1 MWVSFESKQH
11 HYNGNANP
19 YPDLDEFRKTYA
31 SMTDEQ
37 FNFNLTKIFNKMR
50 DKHTLYH
57 KAGPYGC
64 FSVSTGVFFNFV
76 DDSLG
81 SSAPPK
87 VRVIGVTDAPE
98 IRSLIG
104 RSLSSISAG
113 DELLTINGVS
123 FDDWYEQNKFILG
136 FGANDSGGHSRAFRY
151 LSGIEGSSNIL
162 PEADGIT
169 LQLKRVGISQAVYTV
184 TVPYVALSNDECW
197 SLSSNL
203 YKELTGIAL
212 PEMPTPR
219 SFRYK
224 RSAVGNGLKDT
235 DAILFD
241 VRGNPG
247 GLIPSADG
255 IIQLLKPDATASQF
269 RYLKNEVTKDLFY
282 KGVTSKSPWSKAWSA
297 TSYSSRYSGLGSAYD
312 SSVSNTFGQAYFNPV
327 GVYTDGMCYSACEV
341 FAAQIQD
348 HKIGT
353 VFGEDETTGGGG
365 ANVLSSHENYFTD
378 RPLQYIADPFKANL
392 TGKNPGHTFHTIISV
407 SVRQLV
413 RGGNYAGELVE
424 DDGVKSNVIVRSTVA
439 DILPGYKTV
448 SAYNR
453 ISEYLSDVA
462 KKQADKNVYFEYE
475 PYSQSVFNDSMD
487 VTVVAS
493 GVDEII
499 VVSQGKQLGEWR
511 GELSTSRQDCK
522 ITVKT
527 PTGLRDHM
535 ITFIGKKQGTQVFK
549 THREFTR
556 VPTLDNRV
564 NMMTTN
570 SYTVSGLSPSVG
582 VYSFGS
588 TPEQEGWNFNN
599 GKWILG
605 DGVSDYSGYMYSTVR
620 VWLTAPVG
628 STISVSIDAIVDT
641 YESGGFFSL
650 NMMDDSGKVV
660 HMLSSPSD
668 DESAPY
674 QSITGRNRVIKKHIP
689 LKLQQN
695 IFQ

>member
-1 MWVSFESKQH
+1 MKVSFVSILSTAAIFISTVQCTGYSLWSAERQSGRVKFIPYTQEQRGSVVGNIDRMMKMWVSFESKQH

-81 SSAPPK
+81 GTNK
-87 VRVIGVTDAPE
+87 T
-98 IRSLIG
+98 SLF
-104 RSLSSISAG
+104 L
-113 DELLTINGVS
+113 DL
-123 FDDWYEQNKFILG
+123 
-136 FGANDSGGHSRAFRY
+136 GANDSGGHSRAFRY

-224 RSAVGNGLKDT
+224 RSAVGNG
-235 DAILFD
+235 
-241 VRGNPG
+241 
-247 GLIPSADG
+247 
-255 IIQLLKPDATASQF
+255 
-269 RYLKNEVTKDLFY
+269 NEVTKDLFY

-365 ANVLSSHENYFTD
+365 ANVLSSHDELFHGSSIAIHR
-378 RPLQYIADPFKANL
+378 RPIQ
-392 TGKNPGHTFHTIISV
+392 GKSHRKKTLATHSIP
-407 SVRQLV
+407 
-413 RGGNYAGELVE
+413 ELVA
-424 DDGVKSNVIVRSTVA
+424 VSTY
-439 DILPGYKTV
+439 D
-448 SAYNR
+448 R

-475 PYSQSVFNDSMD
+475 PHSQSVFNDSMD

-582 VYSFGS
+582 VYSFAPMS
-588 TPEQEGWNFNN
+588 EKEGWNFNN

-605 DGVSDYSGYMYSTVR
+605 DGVSDYSGYMHSTVR
-620 VWLTAPVG
+620 AWLSAPVG

-650 NMMDDSGKVV
+650 NMMDDSGEVV

-674 QSITGRNRVIKKHIP
+674 QSITGRNRVIKETHSFEVTTEHFALNMDFVAYSMETPFSVKINSVV
-689 LKLQQN
+689 LTKD
-695 IFQ
+695 

>member
-1 MWVSFESKQH
+1 
-11 HYNGNANP
+11 
-19 YPDLDEFRKTYA
+19 
-31 SMTDEQ
+31 
-37 FNFNLTKIFNKMR
+37 MR
-50 DKHTLYH
+50 DIHTLYH

-64 FSVSTGVFFNFV
+64 FSVSTGLLFNFV

-81 SSAPPK
+81 SSAPSK
-87 VRVIGVTDAPE
+87 VRVIGITNNPE

-113 DELLTINGVS
+113 DELLTVNGVS

-151 LSGIEGSSNIL
+151 LSGIEGDYNIL

-197 SLSSNL
+197 NLSSNL

-224 RSAVGNGLKDT
+224 RSAVGNGVSLPGNNTLQKGDT
-235 DAILFD
+235 DIHKRSYWESVNFEDMGIEGWSWTIWKKIFWLTSSRIPTQFLFD
-241 VRGNPG
+241 VRGNTG
-247 GLIPSADG
+247 GLISAADG
-255 IIQLLKPDATASQF
+255 IIQLLKPDFTSSQF

-365 ANVLSSHENYFTD
+365 ANVFSSYDDYFTD

-392 TGKNPGHTFHTIISV
+392 TGKNPGHKFHTRVSV

-413 RGGNYAGELVE
+413 RGGNYAER
-424 DDGVKSNVIVRSTVA
+424 GVSTY
-439 DILPGYKTV
+439 D
-448 SAYNR
+448 R

-475 PYSQSVFNDSMD
+475 PHSQYVADDSMD

-511 GELSTSRQDCK
+511 ELSRVPSRQDYK

-549 THREFTR
+549 THQR
-556 VPTLDNRV
+556 
-564 NMMTTN
+564 
-570 SYTVSGLSPSVG
+570 
-582 VYSFGS
+582 
-588 TPEQEGWNFNN
+588 
-599 GKWILG
+599 I
-605 DGVSDYSGYMYSTVR
+605 
-620 VWLTAPVG
+620 
-628 STISVSIDAIVDT
+628 
-641 YESGGFFSL
+641 
-650 NMMDDSGKVV
+650 
-660 HMLSSPSD
+660 H
-668 DESAPY
+668 
-674 QSITGRNRVIKKHIP
+674 
-689 LKLQQN
+689 
-695 IFQ
+695 

>member
-1 MWVSFESKQH
+1 MKVSFVSILSTAAIFISTVQCTGYSLWSAERQSGRVKFIPYTQEQRGSVV
-11 HYNGNANP
+11 GNI
-19 YPDLDEFRKTYA
+19 DR
-31 SMTDEQ
+31 MM
-37 FNFNLTKIFNKMR
+37 KMW
-50 DKHTLYH
+50 
-57 KAGPYGC
+57 
-64 FSVSTGVFFNFV
+64 
-76 DDSLG
+76 G

-203 YKELTGIAL
+203 YKELT
-212 PEMPTPR
+212 
-219 SFRYK
+219 
-224 RSAVGNGLKDT
+224 
-235 DAILFD
+235 
-241 VRGNPG
+241 
-247 GLIPSADG
+247 ADG

-365 ANVLSSHENYFTD
+365 AKCVLSSHENYFTD

-392 TGKNPGHTFHTIISV
+392 TGKNPGHTFHTIVSV

-424 DDGVKSNVIVRSTVA
+424 DDGVKSNVIVRPTVA
-439 DILPGYKTV
+439 DILPV
-448 SAYNR
+448 R
-453 ISEYLSDVA
+453 RD
-462 KKQADKNVYFEYE
+462 
-475 PYSQSVFNDSMD
+475 DSMD

-582 VYSFGS
+582 VYSFAPTS
-588 TPEQEGWNFNN
+588 EKEGWNFNN

-605 DGVSDYSGYMYSTVR
+605 DGVSDYSGYMHSTVR
-620 VWLTAPVG
+620 AWLTAPVG

-650 NMMDDSGKVV
+650 NMMDDSGE
-660 HMLSSPSD
+660 SSP
-668 DESAPY
+668 Y
-674 QSITGRNRVIKKHIP
+674 VI
-689 LKLQQN
+689 
-695 IFQ
+695 FTE